1 MVLRRFR
8 SYPPAIR
15 CIFSTL
21 PAGNNDGQVV
31 FLAQLVTQFSD
42 AVLALFTIMVF
53 VMFDVVS
60 STKNDVVVDVTFIN
74 MGGDNVRIFSL

>member
-1 MVLRRFR
+1 M
-8 SYPPAIR
+8 
-15 CIFSTL
+15 
-21 PAGNNDGQVV
+21 

-42 AVLALFTIMVF
+42 AIIALFTIMVF